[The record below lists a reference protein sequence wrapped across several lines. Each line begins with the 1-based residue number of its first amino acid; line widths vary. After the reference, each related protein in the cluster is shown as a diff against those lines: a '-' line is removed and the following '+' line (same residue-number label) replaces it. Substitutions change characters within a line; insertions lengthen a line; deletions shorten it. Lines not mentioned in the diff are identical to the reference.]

1 MIKTENC
8 LEYSLSQKQSHVLT
22 LRLQR
27 SLKLLQLSAV
37 ELNLALNEISER
49 NPFLDIKQNSE
60 SLSSFE
66 DANEAYDLY
75 DNDISA
81 RPMEVA
87 PEENTKLESNG
98 RLNQSDFMLS
108 GTSSESLL
116 ENDAK
121 TQSLRDS
128 LLFELNLA
136 SLSPRD
142 KEIGMWLIDGIDDD
156 GFLQVSTEEIAS
168 KLSDCD
174 TDEVLSVLKF
184 IQHFEPR
191 GVGSRNVK
199 EFLLLQLK
207 DESSSPLNS
216 LCIMMLEQYEDL
228 VIRHDFKGLKN
239 NIKCDDE
246 TLKKALTKL
255 ASLKPRPY
263 IQIAKSQELDV
274 IPDLIVQRGN
284 LGFKV
289 ELNTDKLPKVFI
301 NKKCLKLR
309 RQAKDPKDIRFFKDN
324 FEEAKFIIS
333 GLSRRYETLLNLG
346 QFIFKRQENFLLSG
360 KNALIPL
367 TLKECALALGVHE
380 STVSRAISQ
389 KYVLTPLG
397 TFPLKSFFAVKIKNI
412 GGKTDE
418 KEKSGTAVLALI
430 ENLIKNEDKRK
441 PLSDS
446 KIVMLLEKEGISIA
460 RRTVAKYR
468 EKLRIAPASERKS
481 IF

>member
-1 MIKTENC
+1 M
-8 LEYSLSQKQSHVLT
+8 
-22 LRLQR
+22 
-27 SLKLLQLSAV
+27 
-37 ELNLALNEISER
+37 
-49 NPFLDIKQNSE
+49 
-60 SLSSFE
+60 
-66 DANEAYDLY
+66 
-75 DNDISA
+75 
-81 RPMEVA
+81 
-87 PEENTKLESNG
+87 
-98 RLNQSDFMLS
+98 
-108 GTSSESLL
+108 
-116 ENDAK
+116 
-121 TQSLRDS
+121 
-128 LLFELNLA
+128 
-136 SLSPRD
+136 
-142 KEIGMWLIDGIDDD
+142 
-156 GFLQVSTEEIAS
+156 
-168 KLSDCD
+168 
-174 TDEVLSVLKF
+174 
-184 IQHFEPR
+184 
-191 GVGSRNVK
+191 
-199 EFLLLQLK
+199 LQLK

-263 IQIAKSQELDV
+263 IQIAKSQELDA
-274 IPDLIVQRGN
+274 IPDLIVQKGN

-389 KYVLTPLG
+389 KYILTPLG

>member
-1 MIKTENC
+1 MIKADNS
-8 LEYSLSQKQSHVLT
+8 LEFSLSQKQSHVLA
-22 LRLQR
+22 LRQQQ

-37 ELNLALNEISER
+37 ELNQALNEVAER
-49 NPFLDIKQNSE
+49 NPFLDVKQSDEN
-60 SLSSFE
+60 LASFE
-66 DANEAYDLY
+66 DLNNAYDLY
-75 DNDISA
+75 DNDISSH
-81 RPMEVA
+81 PVEIT
-87 PEENTKLESNG
+87 PDENTKLESNG
-98 RLNQSDFMLS
+98 RLSQSDFILK
-108 GTSSESLL
+108 SSAVDPFF

-121 TQSLRDS
+121 AQSLHDS

-136 SLSPRD
+136 SLSVKD
-142 KEIGMWLIDGIDDD
+142 KEIGEWLIDGIDDD
-156 GFLQVSTEEIAS
+156 GFLQTRPEDIAF
-168 KLSDCD
+168 KLSC
-174 TDEVLSVLKF
+174 TEDEVLSVLKL

-199 EFLLLQLK
+199 EFLLLQL
-207 DESSSPLNS
+207 
-216 LCIMMLEQYEDL
+216 L

-274 IPDLIVQRGN
+274 IPDLIVQKGN

-360 KNALIPL
+360 KNGLIPL

-412 GGKTDE
+412 GGKSDE
-418 KEKSGTAVLALI
+418 TEKSGTAVLALI

>member
-81 RPMEVA
+81 RPMEVV
-87 PEENTKLESNG
+87 PEEKTKLESNG

-108 GTSSESLL
+108 VSSSESLL

-184 IQHFEPR
+184 IQHFDPR

-274 IPDLIVQRGN
+274 IPDLIVQKGN

-301 NKKCLKLR
+301 NRKCLKLR
-309 RQAKDPKDIRFFKDN
+309 GQAKDPKDIRFFKDN

-397 TFPLKSFFAVKIKNI
+397 TFPLKSFFAVKIKNS

>member
-81 RPMEVA
+81 RPMEVV
-87 PEENTKLESNG
+87 PEEKTKLESNG

-108 GTSSESLL
+108 VSSSESLL

-284 LGFKV
+284 LSFKV

>member
-1 MIKTENC
+1 MIKTDNS
-8 LEYSLSQKQSHVLT
+8 LEFSLSQKQSHVLA
-22 LRLQR
+22 LRQQQ

-37 ELNLALNEISER
+37 ELNQALNEVAER
-49 NPFLDIKQNSE
+49 NPFLDVKQNDE
-60 SLSSFE
+60 NLASFE
-66 DANEAYDLY
+66 DLNNAYDLY
-75 DNDISA
+75 DNDISSH
-81 RPMEVA
+81 PVEIT
-87 PEENTKLESNG
+87 PDENTKLESNG
-98 RLNQSDFMLS
+98 RLSQSDFILK
-108 GTSSESLL
+108 SSAVDPFF

-121 TQSLRDS
+121 AQSLHDS

-136 SLSPRD
+136 SLSVKD
-142 KEIGMWLIDGIDDD
+142 KEIGEWLIDGIDDD
-156 GFLQVSTEEIAS
+156 GFLQTRPEDIAF
-168 KLSDCD
+168 KLSC
-174 TDEVLSVLKF
+174 TEDEVLSVLKL
-184 IQHFEPR
+184 IQHFDPR

-207 DESSSPLNS
+207 DESSSSLNS